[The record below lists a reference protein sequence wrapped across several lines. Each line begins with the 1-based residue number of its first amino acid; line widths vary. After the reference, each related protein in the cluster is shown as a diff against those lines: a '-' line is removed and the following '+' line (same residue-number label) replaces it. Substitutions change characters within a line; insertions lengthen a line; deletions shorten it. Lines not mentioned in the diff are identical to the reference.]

1 MGETTETTEN
11 IDNAAVT
18 AEKETEVKVSLVD
31 NYDEPGRLRDK
42 RRKRKV
48 KIISI
53 LSFIGCM
60 LLFIVVM
67 AASVGL

>member
-53 LSFIGCM
+53 EDLILG
-60 LLFIVVM
+60 
-67 AASVGL
+67 